1 MGLESSKKI
10 ILHYQGDFNQRL
22 FDPGS
27 RDNCC
32 EPFLLLKEE
41 LGKRGYTIEIPANQ
55 AIEDCETILYWDS
68 ITLPFSATQFSL
80 SKTYL
85 KILVKAG
92 IRFFKGVSSRNWVK
106 EAIQNGQQNKLVLL
120 LWEGKVVC
128 PGNFDQRLYKL
139 FSRILTWDD
148 SLVDEKRFYK
158 LFLPSPEQMPSVPSI
173 TFSSKKLLVNIS
185 YYKTSAGAS
194 ELYSERLKS
203 IRYFEKHK
211 PEEFDL
217 YGFGWDQLVNTKQA
231 FTSYRG
237 VVKNKWE
244 VLPKYKF
251 AICYENNHSQPGYI
265 TEKIFD
271 CLRADCVP
279 VYWGAPNI
287 EAYVNPDCF
296 IDRRKFES
304 NEELD
309 AYLSG
314 LTESDYEKFREA
326 GRKYLQTDQFKQF
339 LSPAFVETFVRV
351 VCGAEG

>member
-1 MGLESSKKI
+1 M
-10 ILHYQGDFNQRL
+10 N
-22 FDPGS
+22 
-27 RDNCC
+27 
-32 EPFLLLKEE
+32 EE
-41 LGKRGYTIEIPANQ
+41 LNKIGYTIEKPGNQ
-55 AIEDCETILYWDS
+55 SVENCDTILYWDTV
-68 ITLPFSATQFSL
+68 TLPLSASQFSVSIVYFKNL
-80 SKTYL
+80 
-85 KILVKAG
+85 IKAI
-92 IRFFKGVSSRNWVK
+92 IRFLKGVHVRNWVN
-106 EAIQNGQQNKLVLL
+106 ESVSNRQQKKLTLI

-128 PGNFDQRLYKL
+128 PGNFDHQLYAH

-148 SLVDEKRFYK
+148 SLVDGKRFFK
-158 LFLPSPEQMPSVPSI
+158 FSLPIPEKTPSVPLI
-173 TFSSKKLLVNIS
+173 NFSSKKLLVNIS
-185 YYKTSAGAS
+185 FYKTSAGAS
-194 ELYSERLKS
+194 ELYTERLKS
-203 IRYFEKHK
+203 IRYFENEK
-211 PEEFDL
+211 PDDFDL
-217 YGFGWDQLVNTKQA
+217 YGYGWDQLNNTKQA
-231 FTSYRG
+231 FSSYKG
-237 VVKNKWE
+237 IVKNKWE
-244 VLPKYKF
+244 ILPKYKF